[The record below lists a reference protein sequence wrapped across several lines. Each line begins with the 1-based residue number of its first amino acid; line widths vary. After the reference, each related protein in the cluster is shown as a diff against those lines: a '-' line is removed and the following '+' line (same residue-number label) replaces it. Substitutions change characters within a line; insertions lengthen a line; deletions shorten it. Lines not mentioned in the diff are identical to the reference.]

1 MKVLQINSFFSVGG
15 PPRIMNGIYDTL
27 VENEYDCKLA
37 AAREKI
43 YSPEDSIIIGNKVK
57 TYANAIKA
65 RIMDNEGLSAR
76 KATEQLIAEIEK
88 YDPDIIQLHN
98 LHGYYINIETLFTY
112 LKKSGKPVVW
122 TMHDCWAV
130 TGHCAHFSTI
140 GCDRYK
146 SGCFSCPQKTSYP
159 SSYIIDH
166 SKRNWVLKKAIFTG
180 MEHMVIVTPSHW
192 LENIMRQSYLE
203 TYPIEVIHNG
213 IDLNSFSKQEGDI
226 SYKYGLKGKKIILG
240 VAQNWS
246 EHKGFE
252 DFIKLADL
260 LDESYQIVMIGLTD
274 NQVKRIPESILGLK
288 RTNSVNELAQWYSS
302 AHVFVNLTYQDN
314 FPTVNIE
321 ALACGTPVITYDTG
335 GSPEAVDESCGWVV
349 EQGNLREVARLI
361 KRIDTGEELRNAA
374 RSRSK
379 LFDRRKK
386 YQEYIC
392 LYLKLIKES
401 KGYTNQ

>member
-1 MKVLQINSFFSVGG
+1 
-15 PPRIMNGIYDTL
+15 
-27 VENEYDCKLA
+27 
-37 AAREKI
+37 
-43 YSPEDSIIIGNKVK
+43 
-57 TYANAIKA
+57 
-65 RIMDNEGLSAR
+65 
-76 KATEQLIAEIEK
+76 
-88 YDPDIIQLHN
+88 
-98 LHGYYINIETLFTY
+98 
-112 LKKSGKPVVW
+112 
-122 TMHDCWAV
+122 
-130 TGHCAHFSTI
+130 
-140 GCDRYK
+140 
-146 SGCFSCPQKTSYP
+146 
-159 SSYIIDH
+159 
-166 SKRNWVLKKAIFTG
+166 
-180 MEHMVIVTPSHW
+180 MVIVTPSHW